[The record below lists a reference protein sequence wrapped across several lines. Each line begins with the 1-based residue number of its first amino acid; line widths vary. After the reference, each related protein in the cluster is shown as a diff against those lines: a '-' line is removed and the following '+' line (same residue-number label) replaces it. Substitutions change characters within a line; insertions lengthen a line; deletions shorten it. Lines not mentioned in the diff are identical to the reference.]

1 MLPRRTIPIA
11 TRSDTRL
18 KTDIVRVGQLE
29 NGLSLYRFRYL
40 WSKEVLVGVL
50 AQEVWPVAPY
60 AVILGEDG
68 FLRVNYA
75 LLGTRMMTWD
85 EWRKSPIRDGAE
97 DADPSVAELRLSGI
111 DLLGL

>member
-1 MLPRRTIPIA
+1 MLHRKTIPTA

-18 KTDIVRVGQLE
+18 KTDIVRVGKLD

-40 WSKEVLVGVL
+40 WSKEVFVGVL
-50 AQEVWPVAPY
+50 AQEVWPVVPY

-75 LLGTRMMTWD
+75 LLGTRMLTWD
-85 EWRKSPIRDGAE
+85 EWQKGPIRDD
-97 DADPSVAELRLSGI
+97 DAHEGPSAAELRLSGI